1 MTLGLN
7 FSARIEAGYGVAVLS
22 LRFYS
27 SFFVLLALTGG
38 SARALTSFVEE
49 AEHPFDNQADSLPDL
64 SIAPENHDAEKHFAE
79 MVKAFGEASMT
90 DNGLDTGEQARL
102 FAMTQLQDKVN
113 GQMNQQLESWLSPWG
128 NTNIQLLVDDQGKMT
143 GSHGSWFVPLQD
155 NMQYLT
161 WSQLGLTQH
170 DEGLVGNLGLGQR
183 WVAGQWLLGYNTF
196 YDSLL
201 DAHLNRGGLGAEAWG
216 ENLRFSANYYYP
228 LHGWQNSGTT
238 LQQRMARGYDLTAQA
253 WIPAYNHINT
263 SLSVEQYFGDSVDL
277 FRSGTGYRNP
287 VAVSLG
293 LNYTPVPLFTFS
305 AQHKQGE
312 SGVNQN
318 NLGMKVNYR
327 FGVPLKKQLAA
338 DEVAQTRTLR
348 GSRYDAPERNNQPVM
363 EFRQRKSLSV
373 YLATPPWD
381 LTGYETV
388 ALKIQVHDEYGIKSI
403 SWQGDT
409 EALSLTPPAAGNS
422 TDGWSIIMPAWD
434 PTEGASNIWHLSVVV
449 EDGKGQRVTSKE
461 ITLALTEPVVSFAPQ
476 GNSWLDMAP

>member
-1 MTLGLN
+1 M
-7 FSARIEAGYGVAVLS
+7 VA

-27 SFFVLLALTGG
+27 SCLVLVMLASG
-38 SARALTSFVEE
+38 SARARQSFIEE
-49 AEHPFDNQADSLPDL
+49 AEHPFDTLPDL
-64 SIAPENHDAEKHFAE
+64 SIAPENHDAEKQLAE
-79 MVKAFGEASMT
+79 MVKSFGEASMT

-102 FAMTQLQDKVN
+102 FALTQLQERIN

-128 NTNIQLLVDDQGKMT
+128 NTNIQMLVDEQGKLT
-143 GSHGSWFVPLQD
+143 GSHGSWFIPIQD
-155 NMQYLT
+155 NTRYLT
-161 WSQLGLTQH
+161 WSQLGVTQQ
-170 DEGLVGNLGLGQR
+170 DDGLVGNLGVGQR
-183 WVAGQWLLGYNTF
+183 WVAGHWLLGYNTF

-201 DAHLNRGGLGAEAWG
+201 DENLNRGGIGAEAWG
-216 ENLRFSANYYYP
+216 ENLRFSANYYHP
-228 LHGWQNSGTT
+228 LREWQNTGTT

-277 FRSGTGYRNP
+277 FRTGTGYHNP

-293 LNYTPVPLFTFS
+293 LNYTPVPLLTFS

-348 GSRYDAPERNNQPVM
+348 GSRYDAPERNNLPVM
-363 EFRQRKSLSV
+363 EYRQRKSLTV
-373 YLATPPWD
+373 YLATPPWN
-381 LTGYETV
+381 LTGSETV
-388 ALKIQVHDEYGIKSI
+388 ELKLQVRDEYGVKSLT
-403 SWQGDT
+403 WQGDT
-409 EALSLTPPAAGNS
+409 TALSLTPPASNNG

-434 PTEGASNIWHLSVVV
+434 YSEGANNTWHLSVIV
-449 EDGKGQRVTSKE
+449 EDKKGQRVTSNE
-461 ITLALTEPVVSFAPQ
+461 ITLALTEPVVSFAPMNY
-476 GNSWLDMAP
+476 GWPGTTP

>member
-1 MTLGLN
+1 M
-7 FSARIEAGYGVAVLS
+7 VA

-27 SFFVLLALTGG
+27 SCLVLVMLASG
-38 SARALTSFVEE
+38 SARARQSFIEE
-49 AEHPFDNQADSLPDL
+49 AEHPFDTLPDL
-64 SIAPENHDAEKHFAE
+64 SIAPENHDAEKHLAE
-79 MVKAFGEASMT
+79 MVKSFGEASMT

-102 FAMTQLQDKVN
+102 FALTQLQERIN

-128 NTNIQLLVDDQGKMT
+128 NTNIQMLVDEQGKLT
-143 GSHGSWFVPLQD
+143 GSHGSWFIPIQD
-155 NMQYLT
+155 NTRYLT
-161 WSQLGLTQH
+161 WSQLGVTQQ
-170 DEGLVGNLGLGQR
+170 DDGLVGNLGVGQR
-183 WVAGQWLLGYNTF
+183 WVAGHWLLGYNTF

-201 DAHLNRGGLGAEAWG
+201 DENLNRGGIGAEAWG
-216 ENLRFSANYYYP
+216 ENLRFSANYYHP
-228 LHGWQNSGTT
+228 LREWQNTGTT

-277 FRSGTGYRNP
+277 FRTGTGYHNP

-293 LNYTPVPLFTFS
+293 LNYTPVPLLTFS

-348 GSRYDAPERNNQPVM
+348 GSRYDAPERNNLPVM
-363 EFRQRKSLSV
+363 EYRQRKSLTV
-373 YLATPPWD
+373 YLATPPWN
-381 LTGYETV
+381 LTGSETV
-388 ALKIQVHDEYGIKSI
+388 ELKLQVRDEYGVKSLT
-403 SWQGDT
+403 WQGDT
-409 EALSLTPPAAGNS
+409 TALSLTPPASNNG

-434 PTEGASNIWHLSVVV
+434 YSEGASNTWHLSVIV
-449 EDGKGQRVTSKE
+449 EDKKGQRVTSNE
-461 ITLALTEPVVSFAPQ
+461 ITLALTEPVVSFAPMNY
-476 GNSWLDMAP
+476 GWPGTTP

>member
-1 MTLGLN
+1 M
-7 FSARIEAGYGVAVLS
+7 VA

-27 SFFVLLALTGG
+27 SCLVLVMLASG
-38 SARALTSFVEE
+38 SARARQSFIEE
-49 AEHPFDNQADSLPDL
+49 AEHPFDTLPDL
-64 SIAPENHDAEKHFAE
+64 SIAPENHDAEKQLAE
-79 MVKAFGEASMT
+79 MVKSFGEASMT

-102 FAMTQLQDKVN
+102 FALTQLQERIN

-128 NTNIQLLVDDQGKMT
+128 NTNIQMLVDEQGKLT
-143 GSHGSWFVPLQD
+143 GSHGSWFIPIQD
-155 NMQYLT
+155 NTRYLT
-161 WSQLGLTQH
+161 WSQLGVTQQ
-170 DEGLVGNLGLGQR
+170 DDGLVGNLGVGQR
-183 WVAGQWLLGYNTF
+183 WVAGHWLLGYNTF

-201 DAHLNRGGLGAEAWG
+201 DENLNRGGIGAEAWG
-216 ENLRFSANYYYP
+216 ENLRFSANYYHP
-228 LHGWQNSGTT
+228 LREWQNTGTT

-277 FRSGTGYRNP
+277 FRTGTGYHNP

-293 LNYTPVPLFTFS
+293 LNYTPVPLLTFS

-348 GSRYDAPERNNQPVM
+348 GSRYDAPERNNLPVM
-363 EFRQRKSLSV
+363 EYRQRKSLTV
-373 YLATPPWD
+373 YLATPPWN
-381 LTGYETV
+381 LTGSETV
-388 ALKIQVHDEYGIKSI
+388 ELKLQVRDEYGVKSLT
-403 SWQGDT
+403 WQGDT
-409 EALSLTPPAAGNS
+409 TALSLTPPASNNG

-434 PTEGASNIWHLSVVV
+434 YSEGASNTWHLSVIV
-449 EDGKGQRVTSKE
+449 EDKKGQRVTSNE
-461 ITLALTEPVVSFAPQ
+461 ITLALTEPVVSFAPMNY
-476 GNSWLDMAP
+476 GWPGTTP

>member
-1 MTLGLN
+1 M
-7 FSARIEAGYGVAVLS
+7 VA

-27 SFFVLLALTGG
+27 SCLVLVMLASG
-38 SARALTSFVEE
+38 SARARQSFIEE
-49 AEHPFDNQADSLPDL
+49 AEHPFDTLPDL
-64 SIAPENHDAEKHFAE
+64 SIAPENHDAEKQLAE
-79 MVKAFGEASMT
+79 MVKSFGEASMT

-102 FAMTQLQDKVN
+102 FALTQLQERIN

-128 NTNIQLLVDDQGKMT
+128 NTNIQMLVDEQGKLT
-143 GSHGSWFVPLQD
+143 GSHGSWFIPIQD
-155 NMQYLT
+155 NTRYLT
-161 WSQLGLTQH
+161 WSQLGVTQQ
-170 DEGLVGNLGLGQR
+170 DDGLVGNLGVGQR
-183 WVAGQWLLGYNTF
+183 WVAGHWLLGYNTF

-201 DAHLNRGGLGAEAWG
+201 DENLNRGGIGAEAWG
-216 ENLRFSANYYYP
+216 ENLRFSANYYHP
-228 LHGWQNSGTT
+228 LREWQNTGTT

-277 FRSGTGYRNP
+277 FRTGTGYHNP

-293 LNYTPVPLFTFS
+293 LNYTPVPLLTFS

-348 GSRYDAPERNNQPVM
+348 GSRYDAPERNNLPVM
-363 EFRQRKSLSV
+363 EYRQRKSLTV
-373 YLATPPWD
+373 YLTTPPWN
-381 LTGYETV
+381 LTGSETV
-388 ALKIQVHDEYGIKSI
+388 ELKLQVRDEYGVKSLT
-403 SWQGDT
+403 WQGDT
-409 EALSLTPPAAGNS
+409 TALSLTPPASNNG

-434 PTEGASNIWHLSVVV
+434 YSEGASNTWHLSVIV
-449 EDGKGQRVTSKE
+449 EDKKGQRVTSNE
-461 ITLALTEPVVSFAPQ
+461 ITLALTEPVVSFAPMNY
-476 GNSWLDMAP
+476 GWPGTTP

>member
-1 MTLGLN
+1 M
-7 FSARIEAGYGVAVLS
+7 VA

-27 SFFVLLALTGG
+27 SCLVLVMLASG
-38 SARALTSFVEE
+38 SARARQSFIEE
-49 AEHPFDNQADSLPDL
+49 AEHPFDTLPDL
-64 SIAPENHDAEKHFAE
+64 SIAPENHDAEKQLAE
-79 MVKAFGEASMT
+79 MVKSFGEASMT

-102 FAMTQLQDKVN
+102 FALTQLQERIN

-128 NTNIQLLVDDQGKMT
+128 NTNIQMLVDEQGKLT
-143 GSHGSWFVPLQD
+143 GSHGSWFIPIQD
-155 NMQYLT
+155 NTRYLT
-161 WSQLGLTQH
+161 WSQLGVTQQ
-170 DEGLVGNLGLGQR
+170 DDGLVGNLGVGQR
-183 WVAGQWLLGYNTF
+183 WVAGHWLLGYNTF

-201 DAHLNRGGLGAEAWG
+201 DENLNRGGIGAEAWG
-216 ENLRFSANYYYP
+216 ENLRFAANYYHP
-228 LHGWQNSGTT
+228 LREWQNTGTT

-277 FRSGTGYRNP
+277 FRTGTGYHNP

-293 LNYTPVPLFTFS
+293 LNYTPVPLLTFS

-348 GSRYDAPERNNQPVM
+348 GSRYDAPERNNLPVM
-363 EFRQRKSLSV
+363 EYRQRKSLTV
-373 YLATPPWD
+373 YLATPPWN
-381 LTGYETV
+381 LTGSETV
-388 ALKIQVHDEYGIKSI
+388 ELKLQVRDEYGVKSLT
-403 SWQGDT
+403 WQGDT
-409 EALSLTPPAAGNS
+409 TALSLTPPASNNG

-434 PTEGASNIWHLSVVV
+434 YSEGASNTWHLSVIV
-449 EDGKGQRVTSKE
+449 EDKKGQRVTSNE
-461 ITLALTEPVVSFAPQ
+461 ITLALTEPVVSFAPMNY
-476 GNSWLDMAP
+476 GWPGTTP

>member
-1 MTLGLN
+1 M
-7 FSARIEAGYGVAVLS
+7 VA

-27 SFFVLLALTGG
+27 SCLVLVMLASG
-38 SARALTSFVEE
+38 SARARQSFIEE
-49 AEHPFDNQADSLPDL
+49 AEHPFDTLPDL
-64 SIAPENHDAEKHFAE
+64 SIAPENHDAEKQLAE
-79 MVKAFGEASMT
+79 MVKSFGEASMT

-102 FAMTQLQDKVN
+102 FALTQLQERIN

-128 NTNIQLLVDDQGKMT
+128 NTNIQMLVDEQGKLT
-143 GSHGSWFVPLQD
+143 GSHGSWFIPIQD
-155 NMQYLT
+155 NTRYLT
-161 WSQLGLTQH
+161 WSQFGVTQQ
-170 DEGLVGNLGLGQR
+170 DDGLVGNLGVGQR
-183 WVAGQWLLGYNTF
+183 WVAGHWLLGYNTF

-201 DAHLNRGGLGAEAWG
+201 DENLNRGGIGAEAWG
-216 ENLRFSANYYYP
+216 ENLRFSANYYHP
-228 LHGWQNSGTT
+228 LREWQNTGTT

-277 FRSGTGYRNP
+277 FRTGTGYHNP

-293 LNYTPVPLFTFS
+293 LNYTPVPLLTFS

-348 GSRYDAPERNNQPVM
+348 GSRYDAPERNNLPVM
-363 EFRQRKSLSV
+363 EYRQRKSLTV
-373 YLATPPWD
+373 YLATPPWN
-381 LTGYETV
+381 LTGSETV
-388 ALKIQVHDEYGIKSI
+388 ELKLQVRDEYGVKSLT
-403 SWQGDT
+403 WQGDT
-409 EALSLTPPAAGNS
+409 TALSLTPPASNNG

-434 PTEGASNIWHLSVVV
+434 YSEGASNTWHLSVIV
-449 EDGKGQRVTSKE
+449 EDKKGQRVTSNE
-461 ITLALTEPVVSFAPQ
+461 ITLALTEPVVSFAPMNY
-476 GNSWLDMAP
+476 GWPGMTP

>member
-1 MTLGLN
+1 M
-7 FSARIEAGYGVAVLS
+7 VA

-27 SFFVLLALTGG
+27 SCLVLVMLASG
-38 SARALTSFVEE
+38 SARARQSFIEE
-49 AEHPFDNQADSLPDL
+49 AEHPFDTLPDL
-64 SIAPENHDAEKHFAE
+64 SIAPENHDAEKQLAE
-79 MVKAFGEASMT
+79 MVKSFGEASMT

-102 FAMTQLQDKVN
+102 FALTQLQERIN

-128 NTNIQLLVDDQGKMT
+128 NTNIQMLVDEQGKLT
-143 GSHGSWFVPLQD
+143 GSHGSWFIPIQD
-155 NMQYLT
+155 NTRYLT
-161 WSQLGLTQH
+161 WSQLGVTQQ
-170 DEGLVGNLGLGQR
+170 DDGLVGNLGVGQR
-183 WVAGQWLLGYNTF
+183 WVAGHWLLGYNTF

-201 DAHLNRGGLGAEAWG
+201 DENLNRGGIGAEAWG
-216 ENLRFSANYYYP
+216 ENLRFSANYYHP
-228 LHGWQNSGTT
+228 LRDWQNTDTT

-277 FRSGTGYRNP
+277 FRTGTGYHNP

-293 LNYTPVPLFTFS
+293 LNYTPVPLLTFS

-348 GSRYDAPERNNQPVM
+348 GSRYDAPERNNLPVM
-363 EFRQRKSLSV
+363 EYRQRKSLTV
-373 YLATPPWD
+373 YLATPPWN
-381 LTGYETV
+381 LRGSETV
-388 ALKIQVHDEYGIKSI
+388 ELKLQVRDEYGVKSLT
-403 SWQGDT
+403 WQGDT
-409 EALSLTPPAAGNS
+409 TALSLTPPASNNG

-434 PTEGASNIWHLSVVV
+434 YSEGASNTWHLSVIV
-449 EDGKGQRVTSKE
+449 EDKKGQRVTSNE
-461 ITLALTEPVVSFAPQ
+461 ITLALTEPVVSFAPMNY
-476 GNSWLDMAP
+476 GWPGTTP

>member
-1 MTLGLN
+1 M
-7 FSARIEAGYGVAVLS
+7 VA

-27 SFFVLLALTGG
+27 SCLVLVMLASG
-38 SARALTSFVEE
+38 SARARQSFIEE
-49 AEHPFDNQADSLPDL
+49 AEHPFDTLPDL
-64 SIAPENHDAEKHFAE
+64 SIAPENHDAEKQLAE
-79 MVKAFGEASMT
+79 MVKSFGEASMT

-102 FAMTQLQDKVN
+102 FALTQLQERIN

-128 NTNIQLLVDDQGKMT
+128 NTNIQMLVDEQGKLT
-143 GSHGSWFVPLQD
+143 GSHGSWFIPIQD
-155 NMQYLT
+155 NTRYLT
-161 WSQLGLTQH
+161 WSQLGVTQQ
-170 DEGLVGNLGLGQR
+170 DDGLVGNLGVGQR
-183 WVAGQWLLGYNTF
+183 WVAGHWLLGYNTF

-201 DAHLNRGGLGAEAWG
+201 DENLNRGGIGAEAWG
-216 ENLRFSANYYYP
+216 ENLRFSANYYHP
-228 LHGWQNSGTT
+228 LREWQNTGTT

-277 FRSGTGYRNP
+277 FRTGTGYHNP

-293 LNYTPVPLFTFS
+293 LNYTPVPLLTFS

-348 GSRYDAPERNNQPVM
+348 GSRYDAPERNNLPVM
-363 EFRQRKSLSV
+363 EYRQRKSLTV
-373 YLATPPWD
+373 YLATPPWN
-381 LTGYETV
+381 LRGSETV
-388 ALKIQVHDEYGIKSI
+388 ELKLQVRDEYGVKSLT
-403 SWQGDT
+403 WQGDT
-409 EALSLTPPAAGNS
+409 TALSLTPPASNNG

-434 PTEGASNIWHLSVVV
+434 YSEGASNTWHLSVIV
-449 EDGKGQRVTSKE
+449 EDKKGQHVTSNE
-461 ITLALTEPVVSFAPQ
+461 ITLALTEPVVSFAPMNY
-476 GNSWLDMAP
+476 GWPGTTP

>member
-1 MTLGLN
+1 M
-7 FSARIEAGYGVAVLS
+7 VA

-27 SFFVLLALTGG
+27 SCLVLVMLASG
-38 SARALTSFVEE
+38 SARARQSFIEE
-49 AEHPFDNQADSLPDL
+49 AEHPFDTLPDL
-64 SIAPENHDAEKHFAE
+64 SIAPESHDAEKQLAE
-79 MVKAFGEASMT
+79 MVKSFGEASMT

-102 FAMTQLQDKVN
+102 FALTQLQERIN

-128 NTNIQLLVDDQGKMT
+128 NTNIQMLVDEQGKLT
-143 GSHGSWFVPLQD
+143 GSHGSWFIPIQD
-155 NMQYLT
+155 NTRYLT
-161 WSQLGLTQH
+161 WSQLGVTQQ
-170 DEGLVGNLGLGQR
+170 DDGLVGNLGVGQR
-183 WVAGQWLLGYNTF
+183 WVAGHWLLGYNTF

-201 DAHLNRGGLGAEAWG
+201 DENLNRGGIGAEAWG
-216 ENLRFSANYYYP
+216 ENLRFSANYYHP
-228 LHGWQNSGTT
+228 LREWQNTGTT

-277 FRSGTGYRNP
+277 FRTGTGYHNP

-293 LNYTPVPLFTFS
+293 LNYTPVPLLTFS

-348 GSRYDAPERNNQPVM
+348 GSRYDAPERNNLPVM
-363 EFRQRKSLSV
+363 EYRQRKSLTV
-373 YLATPPWD
+373 YLATPPWN
-381 LTGYETV
+381 LSGSETV
-388 ALKIQVHDEYGIKSI
+388 ELKLQVRDEYGVKSLT
-403 SWQGDT
+403 WQGDT
-409 EALSLTPPAAGNS
+409 TALSLTPPASNNG

-434 PTEGASNIWHLSVVV
+434 YSEGASNTWHLSVIV
-449 EDGKGQRVTSKE
+449 EDKKGQRVTSNE
-461 ITLALTEPVVSFAPQ
+461 ITLALTEPVVSFAPMNY
-476 GNSWLDMAP
+476 GWPGTTP

>member
-1 MTLGLN
+1 M
-7 FSARIEAGYGVAVLS
+7 VA

-27 SFFVLLALTGG
+27 SCLVLVMLASG
-38 SARALTSFVEE
+38 SARARQSFIEE
-49 AEHPFDNQADSLPDL
+49 AEHPFDTLPDL
-64 SIAPENHDAEKHFAE
+64 SIAPENHDAEKQLAE
-79 MVKAFGEASMT
+79 MVKSFGEASMT

-102 FAMTQLQDKVN
+102 FALTQLQERIN

-128 NTNIQLLVDDQGKMT
+128 NTNIQMLVDEQGKLT
-143 GSHGSWFVPLQD
+143 GSHGSWFIPIQD
-155 NMQYLT
+155 NTRYLT
-161 WSQLGLTQH
+161 WSQLGVTQQ
-170 DEGLVGNLGLGQR
+170 DDGLVGNLGVGQR
-183 WVAGQWLLGYNTF
+183 WVAGHWLLGYNTF

-201 DAHLNRGGLGAEAWG
+201 DENLNRGGIGAEAWG
-216 ENLRFSANYYYP
+216 ENLRFSANYYHP
-228 LHGWQNSGTT
+228 LREWQNTGTT

-277 FRSGTGYRNP
+277 FRTGTGYHNP

-293 LNYTPVPLFTFS
+293 LNYTPVPLLTFS

-348 GSRYDAPERNNQPVM
+348 GSRYDAPERNNLPVM
-363 EFRQRKSLSV
+363 EYRQRKSLTV
-373 YLATPPWD
+373 YLATPPWN
-381 LTGYETV
+381 LTGSETV
-388 ALKIQVHDEYGIKSI
+388 ELKLQVRDEYGVKSLT
-403 SWQGDT
+403 WQGDT
-409 EALSLTPPAAGNS
+409 TALSLTPPAPNNG

-434 PTEGASNIWHLSVVV
+434 YSEGASNTWHLSVIV
-449 EDGKGQRVTSKE
+449 EDKKGQRVTSNE
-461 ITLALTEPVVSFAPQ
+461 ITLALTEPVVSFAPMNY
-476 GNSWLDMAP
+476 GWPGTTP